1 MIVVLYVCR
10 YMIMYIY
17 IYVYIYMCM
26 DTCVWIHVCIYIY
39 ICMYV
44 IATILGD
51 ALFILGSEMILVK
64 KCVDIPVHHTFSF
77 ALVVEHIHVNAK
89 INIHL

>member
-1 MIVVLYVCR
+1 
-10 YMIMYIY
+10 MYIY
-17 IYVYIYMCM
+17 I
-26 DTCVWIHVCIYIY
+26 CVWIHVYGYMYVY

-77 ALVVEHIHVNAK
+77 ALVVEHIHVNVK